1 MTRAEMIEPLTDAEA
16 EATLFALVSVFD
28 GMGCCPAALGDAFGP
43 GSRASRRTNLRCSAP
58 SGFDPYRKQSKVI
71 PHDLLWD

>member
-28 GMGCCPAALGDAFGP
+28 GMGCCPAALVSGKDDEGVSFALHFHAT
-43 GSRASRRTNLRCSAP
+43 RARQLIAATEAQL
-58 SGFDPYRKQSKVI
+58 
-71 PHDLLWD
+71 